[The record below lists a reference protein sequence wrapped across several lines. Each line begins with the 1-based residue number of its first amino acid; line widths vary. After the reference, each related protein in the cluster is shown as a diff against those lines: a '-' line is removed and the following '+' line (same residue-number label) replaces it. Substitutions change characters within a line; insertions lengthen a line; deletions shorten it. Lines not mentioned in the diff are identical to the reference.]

1 MPFAPFT
8 ASGVYNSGGT
18 REANPVLQDSAVP
31 LLPMIDLL
39 ILLAWTSLAAG
50 GLLKFA
56 NLVFSKFW
64 TLLGLAPFDFFM
76 IAGVL
81 LVFALTLVGRSW
93 VKLNDPGIRSEQ
105 RAEATRAAYSEL
117 TGKPTE
123 PEPGG
128 DAESWKASSLDT
140 HRS

>member
-1 MPFAPFT
+1 M
-8 ASGVYNSGGT
+8 
-18 REANPVLQDSAVP
+18 P
-31 LLPMIDLL
+31 LLPVIDLL

-56 NLVFSKFW
+56 NLAFSKFW

-93 VKLNDPGIRSEQ
+93 VKLNDPGVRSGQ
-105 RAEATRAAYSEL
+105 RADATRAAYSEL
-117 TGKPTE
+117 TGKPAD
-123 PEPGG
+123 PEGEADP
-128 DAESWKASSLDT
+128 WKASSLDT
-140 HRS
+140 RRS